1 MITVRHLQPEDLVRI
16 TDIDVA
22 EEGAQM
28 YKVIDGQLQIVENA
42 WQRPHWDAE
51 QWPSRLETWA
61 AKLKP
66 DRYLG
71 AYDGAQMVGIAG
83 LRYKLTPT
91 MAQLTSLYIN
101 RAHRHQGVA
110 SQLVTEVIRL
120 SQASGAQAIYVS
132 SKPSLPAVGFYT
144 RQGFRLTAEPHPH
157 LFELQPLDIH
167 MVRPLQANEH
177 SPTPKEKA

>member
-1 MITVRHLQPEDLVRI
+1 MIEVRHLQPEDLARV

-28 YKVIDGQLQIVENA
+28 YKVIDGQLQIVA
-42 WQRPHWDAE
+42 KDWQRPHWDAE
-51 QWPSRLETWA
+51 QWPQRIKSWA
-61 AKLKP
+61 EKLKP
-66 DRYLG
+66 DLYLG
-71 AYDGAQMVGIAG
+71 AYDETQMVGIAG

-110 SQLVTEVIRL
+110 SQLVSAVIRL
-120 SQASGAQAIYVS
+120 SQADGAQAIYVS
-132 SKPSLPAVGFYT
+132 SKPSIPAVGFYT

-167 MVRPLQANEH
+167 MVRLL
-177 SPTPKEKA
+177 